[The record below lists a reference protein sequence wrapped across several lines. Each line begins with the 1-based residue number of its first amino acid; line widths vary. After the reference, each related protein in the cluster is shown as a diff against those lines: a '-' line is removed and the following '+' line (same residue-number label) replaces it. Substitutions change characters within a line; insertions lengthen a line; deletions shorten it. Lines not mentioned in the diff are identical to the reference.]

1 MVKRIKHFLALT
13 AIAGILSSC
22 ATTRV
27 PPDALVKL
35 PEKKVV
41 SAKELTPLKP
51 IDPQLARE
59 KTLIEQSLTKGFPTP
74 IWVPPLIT
82 KVLILPY
89 VDSNGALHS
98 GQYVFLKLKEG
109 KWIVGNYL
117 LHSTSKT
124 FEPLKTKTAAK
135 SFNRPYVVNERLH
148 DKKQNP
154 QEECDTCNWFG
165 SSRKHKNEPSRRQI
179 YFQNTIKAMQNRR

>member
-124 FEPLKTKTAAK
+124 FEPLKTKTNGSKTLTPLNNKQTRSCVVCQQNDSQK
-135 SFNRPYVVNERLH
+135 SFFEG
-148 DKKQNP
+148 DSTQKKL
-154 QEECDTCNWFG
+154 
-165 SSRKHKNEPSRRQI
+165 SHRQI
-179 YFQNTIKAMQNRR
+179 YFQNTIKAMQNGR